1 MCFNDI
7 FLRWHRIGISV
18 SYGRLTSYINCELGD
33 KESFKRSTDP
43 VKNFDTEGMILI
55 GQDFNDSPKFQ
66 VRSLIHQNIILF
78 LPNIAFLKDESK
90 MTKELGFIL
99 FVCFVLF
106 LFINFFLSVYS

>member
-78 LPNIAFLKDESK
+78 LPNIAYLKDD
-90 MTKELGFIL
+90 TKNDKRVRFY
-99 FVCFVLF
+99 FVCLFCFV
-106 LFINFFLSVYS
+106 FIY

>member
-1 MCFNDI
+1 MFNDI

-66 VRSLIHQNIILF
+66 VRSLKHQNIILF
-78 LPNIAFLKDESK
+78 LPNIAFLKDD
-90 MTKELGFIL
+90 TKNDKRVRFY
-99 FVCFVLF
+99 FVCLFCFV
-106 LFINFFLSVYS
+106 FIY